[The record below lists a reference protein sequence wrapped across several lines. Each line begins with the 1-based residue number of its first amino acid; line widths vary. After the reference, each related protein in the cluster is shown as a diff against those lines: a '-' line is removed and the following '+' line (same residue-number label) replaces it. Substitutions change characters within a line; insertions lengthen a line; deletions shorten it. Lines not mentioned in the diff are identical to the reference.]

1 MNEFDEE
8 IRSLIDEIKEKT
20 VRCWNCN
27 FCFSGC
33 PMFQAGTGWW
43 SYGPSGL
50 TWSLYYGIELGLL
63 NKSGPEAKELVRNI
77 YACTTCNTCTNTCRD
92 SSASIPVLEIIEKG
106 RMLLVERGI
115 GPMTQ
120 QKKALE
126 SLQNYGNPY
135 ALSANKRLDWLKD
148 REVKKLP
155 EQKADV
161 LYFVGDAASYE
172 PELHNVA
179 LSIVKLFDF
188 FGVGFGILEEEKSCG
203 EVALRIGD
211 RGLFEELSN
220 QNMKSV
226 AESGVKTIV
235 TTSPHC
241 MNVLKNEYDPHFR
254 DAIEIRHYTE
264 FFADVL
270 AQKPVSFQGEFPH
283 TTTFHDPCYL
293 AKHNDITEPARR
305 LLKAIPKLSFK
316 EMRLSGQDS
325 LCCGGG
331 GGRIFAD
338 VDEEHRPEYTRLEQ
352 ALEVGAEVVATA
364 CPWCNTMLRTAAA
377 DLKADDRIRV
387 MDVAE
392 ILVEALGI

>member
-8 IRSLIDEIKEKT
+8 ISSLIYEIKEKT
-20 VRCWNCN
+20 VKCWNCN

-33 PMFQAGTGWW
+33 PMFQAGRGWW

-63 NKSGPEAKELVRNI
+63 DKSGPEAKELVRNI
-77 YACTTCNTCTNTCRD
+77 YGCTTCNTCTNTCRD
-92 SSASIPVLEIIEKG
+92 SSASIPILEIIEKG

-135 ALSANKRLDWLKD
+135 ALSANKRLDWLGD

-155 EQKADV
+155 EQKAGV

-179 LSIVKLFDF
+179 RSIVKLFEF
-188 FGVGFGILEEEKSCG
+188 FGIDFGILEQEKSCG

-220 QNMKSV
+220 QNIRSFKKSE
-226 AESGVKTIV
+226 AKTIV

-241 MNVLKNEYDPHFR
+241 MNVLKKDYGSYLQD
-254 DAIEIRHYTE
+254 ILEIKHYTE

-283 TTTFHDPCYL
+283 STTFHDPCYL

-305 LLKAIPKLSFK
+305 LLKAIPRLSFK

>member
-1 MNEFDEE
+1 
-8 IRSLIDEIKEKT
+8 
-20 VRCWNCN
+20 
-27 FCFSGC
+27 
-33 PMFQAGTGWW
+33 MFQAGRGWW

-50 TWSLYYGIELGLL
+50 TWSLYYGLQLGLL
-63 NKSGPEAKELVRNI
+63 DKSGPEVKELVRNI

-115 GPMTQ
+115 GPTAQ

-126 SLQNYGNPY
+126 SLLNYGNPY
-135 ALSANKRLDWLKD
+135 ALSAKKRLDWLED

-155 EQKADV
+155 QQRADL

-172 PELHNVA
+172 PELHNSA
-179 LSIVKLFDF
+179 RSIVKLFEF
-188 FGVGFGILEEEKSCG
+188 FGIDFGILEEERSCG
-203 EVALRIGD
+203 EVALRIGH

-220 QNMKSV
+220 QNMKSLT
-226 AESGVKTIV
+226 ESGVKTIV

-254 DAIEIRHYTE
+254 NAIEIIHYTE
-264 FFADVL
+264 FFADLL
-270 AQKPVSFQGEFPH
+270 AQRGISFQREFPH
-283 TTTFHDPCYL
+283 HTTFHDPCYL

-305 LLKAIPKLSFK
+305 LLNVVPKLSLK
-316 EMRLSGQDS
+316 EMKLSGPDS

-331 GGRIFAD
+331 GGRIFTD
-338 VDEEHRPEYTRLEQ
+338 VEEEHRPEYTRLGQ
-352 ALEVGAEVVATA
+352 ALEVGADVVATA
-364 CPWCNTMLRTAAA
+364 CPWCNTMLRTAAS
-377 DLKADDRIRV
+377 DLEADDRIRV

>member
-1 MNEFDEE
+1 MNEFDQE
-8 IRSLIDEIKEKT
+8 IRNLMDEIKEKT
-20 VRCWNCN
+20 TRCWNCN

-33 PMFQAGTGWW
+33 PMFQAGRGWW

-50 TWSLYYGIELGLL
+50 TWSLYYGLELGLL
-63 NKSGPEAKELVRNI
+63 DKSGPEAKELVRNI
-77 YACTTCNTCTNTCRD
+77 YGCTTCNTCTNTCRD
-92 SSASIPVLEIIEKG
+92 SSASIPILEIIEKG
-106 RMLLVERGI
+106 RMLLVESGI

-135 ALSANKRLDWLKD
+135 ALSANKRLDWLGD

-155 EQKADV
+155 EQKAGV

-172 PELHNVA
+172 PELHNIA
-179 LSIVKLFDF
+179 RSIVKLFEF
-188 FGVGFGILEEEKSCG
+188 FGVVFGILEQEKSCG

-220 QNMKSV
+220 QNIRSFKKSE
-226 AESGVKTIV
+226 AKTIV

-241 MNVLKNEYDPHFR
+241 MNVLKNEYDSHFR
-254 DAIEIRHYTE
+254 KTIEIRHYTE
-264 FFADVL
+264 FFADLL
-270 AQKPVSFQGEFPH
+270 ARRRISFQKEFPH
-283 TTTFHDPCYL
+283 GTTFHDPCYL
-293 AKHNDITEPARR
+293 AKHNDLIEPARK
-305 LLKAIPKLSFK
+305 LLKAIPKLSLK
-316 EMRLSGQDS
+316 EMKLSGPDS

-392 ILVEALGI
+392 ILVEALAI